1 MKEELIAA
9 EEKKSWKWRTTL
21 SFALAG
27 VFVIVI
33 VAASWAP
40 ESQMTKIKW
49 IPGWIAE
56 LADREP
62 NIRTAIPFIPLA
74 FFLFLGLST
83 RSKKHPLVSTV
94 MICAFCLCL
103 AELGQNLLPDRT
115 TDVKDLIWGAAGILV
130 GIVLAKLSPRNSN
143 I

>member
-1 MKEELIAA
+1 
-9 EEKKSWKWRTTL
+9 
-21 SFALAG
+21 
-27 VFVIVI
+27 
-33 VAASWAP
+33 
-40 ESQMTKIKW
+40 MTKIKW